1 MKWIGVITLIMV
13 YVTCTAQSETNA
25 KRNGV
30 LWYEINKAEG
40 VNQRKTALADILE
53 VDYRMAVGS
62 TDSILY
68 ETFTTGSHV
77 NIPVNHPSFVPV
89 FKQLKKNDKLTL
101 VVSVDSF
108 YKYTM
113 LTPIPPYL
121 HSGDSIHFYF
131 RIYDVM
137 NEKEFAKKE
146 YAKELEAVKHDSID
160 FHRYAQTFNRVQRTK
175 KGVYYVVSNPG
186 NGERIGIGDSVT
198 VKYRAYLFDG
208 KVFERNMEGFSF
220 MVGANQVIEGWED
233 GIRQMSLG
241 ARYKLIIPQHLAYG
255 ASGSGVVPPFTSVVF
270 DVEVIAVRKLE

>member
-1 MKWIGVITLIMV
+1 MKWISVLIV
-13 YVTCTAQSETNA
+13 LALSYRCSAQSQTDA

-30 LWYEINKAEG
+30 MWYEIVKAEK
-40 VNQRKTALADILE
+40 VNQRKTAVTDILE

-62 TDSILY
+62 NDSILY

-77 NIPVNHPSFVPV
+77 NIPVNHPNFVPV
-89 FKQLKKNDKLTL
+89 FKQLKKDDKLTL

-113 LTPIPPYL
+113 LTDIPPYL
-121 HSGDSIHFYF
+121 KSGDSIHFYF

-146 YAKELEAVKHDSID
+146 YAKEVEAARHDSID
-160 FHRYAQTFNRVQRTK
+160 LQRYIQTLNRVQKTK
-175 KGVYYVVSNPG
+175 KGVYYVIAKNG
-186 NGERIGIGDSVT
+186 NGERIGIGNKVT

-208 KVFERNMEGFSF
+208 KVFDRNNEGFTF

-255 ASGSGVVPPFTSVVF
+255 ASGSGAVPPFTSVVF
-270 DVEVIAVRKLE
+270 DVEVIKVE